1 MSIALSSLIEV
12 TKEDEGLLRQIL
24 SSFSCNKDEDI
35 ENFLHSRAVEFESLS
50 KARTYLICDENQ
62 LMETNF
68 CLDQIVIYGY
78 ISIAL
83 KILSV
88 PYDVSNRKRK
98 EIDGLSAKIHGEW
111 NMTPNLPMIPCYG
124 EQIKDFSCYLIGQLS
139 KNSSVQNNDISGAEL
154 LQAAY
159 DVIMTA
165 VDAVGGRYVMI
176 ECHEKEKL
184 MQFYAVN
191 GFEEISH
198 IADGKCPM
206 VQMIRKIANA

>member
-1 MSIALSSLIEV
+1 MIEA

-98 EIDGLSAKIHGEW
+98 EIDGLSAKIHGE
-111 NMTPNLPMIPCYG
+111 
-124 EQIKDFSCYLIGQLS
+124 QIKDFSCYLIGQLS

-159 DVIMTA
+159 DVIMAA
-165 VDAVGGRYVMI
+165 VDAVADKLGSEGRILVRESGTEPVIRVMVEAPDDATCEKYVSEVVDVI
-176 ECHEKEKL
+176 YQKGH
-184 MQFYAVN
+184 AV
-191 GFEEISH
+191 
-198 IADGKCPM
+198 A
-206 VQMIRKIANA
+206 Q

>member
-1 MSIALSSLIEV
+1 M
-12 TKEDEGLLRQIL
+12 
-24 SSFSCNKDEDI
+24 
-35 ENFLHSRAVEFESLS
+35 
-50 KARTYLICDENQ
+50 
-62 LMETNF
+62 
-68 CLDQIVIYGY
+68 
-78 ISIAL
+78 
-83 KILSV
+83 
-88 PYDVSNRKRK
+88 
-98 EIDGLSAKIHGEW
+98 
-111 NMTPNLPMIPCYG
+111 
-124 EQIKDFSCYLIGQLS
+124 
-139 KNSSVQNNDISGAEL
+139 

-206 VQMIRKIANA
+206 VQMIRKIANAWQKIMTFLINFLIIIADWEMPCYT

>member
-1 MSIALSSLIEV
+1 MSIALSSLIEA

-68 CLDQIVIYGY
+68 CLDQIVICGY

-98 EIDGLSAKIHGEW
+98 EIDGLSAKIHGE
-111 NMTPNLPMIPCYG
+111 
-124 EQIKDFSCYLIGQLS
+124 QIKDFSCYLIGQLS

-154 LQAAY
+154 LQSAY
-159 DVIMTA
+159 DVIMAA

>member
-1 MSIALSSLIEV
+1 
-12 TKEDEGLLRQIL
+12 
-24 SSFSCNKDEDI
+24 
-35 ENFLHSRAVEFESLS
+35 
-50 KARTYLICDENQ
+50 
-62 LMETNF
+62 METNF

-98 EIDGLSAKIHGEW
+98 EIDGLSAKIHGE
-111 NMTPNLPMIPCYG
+111 
-124 EQIKDFSCYLIGQLS
+124 QIKDFSCYLIGQLS
-139 KNSSVQNNDISGAEL
+139 KTSSVQNNDISGAEL
-154 LQAAY
+154 LQAAD
-159 DVIMTA
+159 DVIMAA